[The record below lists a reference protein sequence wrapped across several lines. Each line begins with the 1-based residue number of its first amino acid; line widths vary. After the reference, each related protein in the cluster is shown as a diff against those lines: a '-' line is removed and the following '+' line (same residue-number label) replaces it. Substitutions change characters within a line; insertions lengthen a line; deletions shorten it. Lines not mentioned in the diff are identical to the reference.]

1 MANALERVVEDCL
14 LEMMN
19 ERAED
24 SRICILFQDFNL
36 DKRTIEHSIAAICRG
51 SFLST
56 KRKTRK
62 RRNLYIHSNWLN
74 NFNLKYFETK
84 VKKIQRKEG
93 YFRVRKKFTLDDLD
107 VLIAEIEA
115 VTNDLE
121 ELHEIIFGSGWARN
135 ELTSL

>member
-1 MANALERVVEDCL
+1 LLQSVE
-14 LEMMN
+14 EVF
-19 ERAED
+19 
-24 SRICILFQDFNL
+24 SQ
-36 DKRTIEHSIAAICRG
+36 
-51 SFLST
+51 LSE
-56 KRKTRK
+56 TRK

-93 YFRVRKKFTLDDLD
+93 CFRVRKKFTLDDLD